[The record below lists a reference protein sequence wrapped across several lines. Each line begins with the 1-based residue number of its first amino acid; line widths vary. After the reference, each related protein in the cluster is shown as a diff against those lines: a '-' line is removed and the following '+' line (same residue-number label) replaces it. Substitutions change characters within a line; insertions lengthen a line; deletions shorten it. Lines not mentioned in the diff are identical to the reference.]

1 MLHPFIP
8 YITEEIWQYLPQ
20 ADTML
25 IRASWPVC
33 QENRLNET
41 AEQEMELIMA
51 AIRNVRNVRAE
62 MDVVPSRKARV
73 LVKASEKTARILMT
87 NGEYLISL
95 ASASEVTA
103 VANESEIPEDAV
115 AVVIEGGELFLPLD
129 DLIDFGK
136 ELERLEKEGAKLA
149 GEVDRVSKKLANEG
163 FVAKAPAKLIEE
175 EKAKQAK
182 YEEMLVSINERIQ
195 KMKAKLQ

>member
-1 MLHPFIP
+1 
-8 YITEEIWQYLPQ
+8 
-20 ADTML
+20 
-25 IRASWPVC
+25 
-33 QENRLNET
+33 
-41 AEQEMELIMA
+41 
-51 AIRNVRNVRAE
+51 
-62 MDVVPSRKARV
+62 
-73 LVKASEKTARILMT
+73 MT
-87 NGEYLISL
+87 NGEYLVSL
-95 ASASEVTA
+95 ASASEVLA
-103 VANESEIPEDAV
+103 VKDESEIPEDAV

-182 YEEMLVSINERIQ
+182 YEEMLVNINERIQ